1 MIDPHNH
8 LLPAVDD
15 GARSF
20 DISVSMLSFF
30 QRLGFTTIVTTPHV
44 TDAPTPDY
52 SARVGEAFDRVAPEA
67 ARLGITLISGH
78 EVLLTPRTAQLA
90 ADGTPF
96 TLGSSKAM
104 LVEVSMAGWPAFTE
118 QVLFDL
124 QLAGFSPILAH
135 PERYPSVVRDP
146 GLAIALAER
155 GIGLQA
161 TTAAFTGVF
170 GRDVQRTAE
179 ELLQAGAITVLGS
192 DAHGI
197 GRRVETLAPA
207 IERVEE
213 LVGSERTQQ
222 LLVDNMHALL
232 NDRPL
237 PTPAAIEPEPRRRR
251 GLLSRIR

>member
-15 GARSF
+15 GARSL
-20 DISVSMLSFF
+20 DISISMLAQFHH
-30 QRLGFTTIVTTPHV
+30 LGYTTIVTTPHV
-44 TDAPTPDY
+44 TDAPAPDY
-52 SARVGEAFDRVAPEA
+52 AARVKEAFDRVAPEA
-67 ARLGITLISGH
+67 AQRGITLISGH

-155 GIGLQA
+155 GVSLQA

-179 ELLQAGAITVLGS
+179 ELLLAGAINVLGS
-192 DAHGI
+192 DAHGL
-197 GRRVETLAPA
+197 GRRVEALVPG

-213 LVGSERTQQ
+213 LVGPDRTQQ
-222 LLVDNMHALL
+222 LLVDNLHALL
-232 NDRPL
+232 NDLPL
-237 PTPAAIEPEPRRRR
+237 PEPAAIEVAPRRRR